1 MMTNKFLAARSN
13 IEDLLEQK
21 KEIIRKSADLIAA
34 VMIEENS
41 KGEINI
47 NGIKTDVQKLLK
59 GFSVEEKLQI
69 LEIAMAKLVANL

>member
-1 MMTNKFLAARSN
+1 MSNKFLAARSN

-21 KEIIRKSADLIAA
+21 KEIIRKSADLVAA
-34 VMIEENS
+34 VMMEENN
-41 KGEINI
+41 KGETNI

-59 GFSVEEKLQI
+59 GFSEEEKVQI

>member
-41 KGEINI
+41 KGETNI

>member
-1 MMTNKFLAARSN
+1 MSNKFLAARSN

-21 KEIIRKSADLIAA
+21 KEIIRKSADLVAA
-34 VMIEENS
+34 VMIEENN
-41 KGEINI
+41 KGETNI

-59 GFSVEEKLQI
+59 GFSEEEKVQI